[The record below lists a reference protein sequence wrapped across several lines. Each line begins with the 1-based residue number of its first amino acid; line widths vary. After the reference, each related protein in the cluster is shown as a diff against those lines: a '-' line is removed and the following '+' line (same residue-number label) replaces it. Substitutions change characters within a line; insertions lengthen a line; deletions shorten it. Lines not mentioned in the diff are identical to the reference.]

1 MEINKRHYF
10 RGNLGLYSPK
20 QFLFSQSSLGK
31 PKGWTPMGWVLIRK
45 SYEEQR
51 VELEVFVPGK
61 RRLREDLITL
71 YGSTTLYKEGCI
83 EESACVFPQ
92 MTTDRTQ
99 GSGLKLCQGKFRH

>member
-45 SYEEQR
+45 SYEEQG

-71 YGSTTLYKEGCI
+71 YSYLGRRL
-83 EESACVFPQ
+83 Q
-92 MTTDRTQ
+92 Q
-99 GSGLKLCQGKFRH
+99 GGGEWSLLFGGK